1 MLGRTNPEIIATE
14 SRMAK
19 IFGFSERKVRDY
31 FKDARVAPA
40 KYDLLLSIKIFV
52 ENSSGKDEIAEARK
66 VDTDMKKLKLGIL
79 SGEYHHKD
87 DIELLVSDMLARFKA
102 KLTSIPTK
110 ASVQLVN
117 VSSRREIE
125 QILKT
130 LVAESLNELSDYSKL
145 KLEDVEID
153 GAENN

>member
-1 MLGRTNPEIIATE
+1 MLGRTNPEIVATE

-79 SGEYHHKD
+79 SGE
-87 DIELLVSDMLARFKA
+87 
-102 KLTSIPTK
+102 
-110 ASVQLVN
+110 
-117 VSSRREIE
+117 
-125 QILKT
+125 
-130 LVAESLNELSDYSKL
+130 
-145 KLEDVEID
+145 
-153 GAENN
+153 

>member
-1 MLGRTNPEIIATE
+1 MLGRTNPEIVATE

-40 KYDLLLSIKIFV
+40 KYDLLLGIKIFV

-66 VDTDMKKLKLGIL
+66 VDIDMKKLKLGIL

-102 KLTSIPTK
+102 KLTAIPTK
-110 ASVQLVN
+110 ASTQLIN
-117 VSSRREIE
+117 ISSRREIE
-125 QILKT
+125 NILKT
-130 LVAESLNELSDYSKL
+130 LIGESLKELSEYKVL
-145 KLEDVEID
+145 KMEDIDVD
-153 GAENN
+153 GAENS

>member
-1 MLGRTNPEIIATE
+1 MLGRTNPEIVATE

-40 KYDLLLSIKIFV
+40 KYDLLLGIKIFV

-66 VDTDMKKLKLGIL
+66 VDIDMKKLKLGIL

-102 KLTSIPTK
+102 KLTAIPTK
-110 ASVQLVN
+110 ASTQLIN
-117 VSSRREIE
+117 ISSRREVE
-125 QILKT
+125 NILKT
-130 LVAESLNELSDYSKL
+130 LIGESLKELSEYKEL
-145 KLEDVEID
+145 KMEDIDVD
-153 GAENN
+153 GAENS